1 MNAQDALRASADLS
15 RMVLKSYISD
25 LDDAE
30 LMRRPAPGCNH
41 LAWQLGHL
49 ISSECDLLEMVKPGA
64 SAELPAGFKEAYSK
78 EQVGE
83 DDATKFHTKQEYLDL
98 IDKVYEATLAAIN
111 SASEEDLD
119 QESPEH
125 FRNFAPTHGHVYALI
140 ATHPMMHAGQFVP
153 VRRALDKPV
162 LM

>member
-1 MNAQDALRASADLS
+1 MDSRAAIKASADLS
-15 RMVLKSYISD
+15 RMVLKSYFSD
-25 LDDAE
+25 MEDAD
-30 LMRRPAPGCNH
+30 LMHRPGDGCNH

-64 SAELPAGFKEAYSK
+64 SPALPDGFKEAYAR

-83 DDATKFHTKQEYLDL
+83 DDPAKFHTKQEYLDL
-98 IDKVYEATLAAIN
+98 SDKVYEATIEALNAT
-111 SASEEDLD
+111 SDEDLD
-119 QESPEH
+119 KPSPEH
-125 FRNFAPTHGHVYALI
+125 FANFAPTHGHIYALI

-153 VRRALDKPV
+153 VRRTLGKPV